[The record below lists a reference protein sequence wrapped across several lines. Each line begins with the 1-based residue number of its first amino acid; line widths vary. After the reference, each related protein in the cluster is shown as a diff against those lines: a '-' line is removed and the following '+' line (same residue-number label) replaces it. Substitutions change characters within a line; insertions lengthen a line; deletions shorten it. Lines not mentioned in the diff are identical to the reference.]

1 MNDPISESSFRVSLN
16 TDAGLKGS
24 LFLIAKDAPSI
35 ITPGTSVMGSG
46 ESIRASPALRR
57 VFEMEFG
64 FTTCLSLSRV
74 STSATHSAT
83 IIRALKVRVA
93 ELALDL
99 RS

>member
-24 LFLIAKDAPSI
+24 LLLVAKDAPSI

-46 ESIRASPALRR
+46 DSIKASPALRR
-57 VFEMEFG
+57 VFEIEFG
-64 FTTCLSLSRV
+64 FATCLNLSRV
-74 STSATHSAT
+74 STSATHPAT
-83 IIRALKVRVA
+83 IFRALNVRVT
-93 ELALDL
+93 ELAPDL